1 MMKKLLVL
9 VMALGMFGISQAQEF
24 DLGLKAGVNF
34 SQFQDAKNFDSDSR
48 TGLLAGAFVGV
59 KFSDRFV
66 IQPEIL
72 YSQQGSDSDFGDYH
86 IDYVNVP
93 VIFKFYLIGD
103 VLNVQA
109 GPQFGFVANDDF
121 PEFEAIEEQ
130 VEAESFDMSAAVGA
144 GLDLPF
150 GLSVDARYN
159 FGFTE
164 TIENTDAKNG
174 VFSLALGYSFL

>member
-9 VMALGMFGISQAQEF
+9 VMALGMFGILQAQEF

-34 SQFQDAKNFDSDSR
+34 SQLRDAEDLDNR
-48 TGLLAGAFVGV
+48 TGLLAGAFVGF
-59 KFSDRFV
+59 KFSDRFA

-72 YSQQGSDSDFGDYH
+72 YSQQGGDSDFGDYH

-103 VLNVQA
+103 ELNVQA

-150 GLSVDARYN
+150 GLRVDARYN

>member
-9 VMALGMFGISQAQEF
+9 VMALGIFGILQAQEF

-34 SQFQDAKNFDSDSR
+34 SQLRDAEDLDNR

-59 KFSDRFV
+59 KFSDRFA

-72 YSQQGSDSDFGDYH
+72 YSQQGGDSDFGDYH

-150 GLSVDARYN
+150 GLRVDARYN

>member
-1 MMKKLLVL
+1 MKKLLVL
-9 VMALGMFGISQAQEF
+9 VMALGIFGILQAQEF

-34 SQFQDAKNFDSDSR
+34 SQLRDAEDLDNR

-59 KFSDRFV
+59 KFSDRFA

-72 YSQQGSDSDFGDYH
+72 YSQQGGDSDFGDYH

-150 GLSVDARYN
+150 GLRVDARYN

>member
-1 MMKKLLVL
+1 MMKKLVLL
-9 VMALGMFGISQAQEF
+9 VMALGMFSYTQAQEF
-24 DLGLKAGVNF
+24 DLGIKAGVNF
-34 SQFQDAKNFDSDSR
+34 SQLQDAANFETDSR
-48 TGLLAGAFVGV
+48 TGLVAGAFVGL
-59 KFSDRFV
+59 KLNDRFA

-72 YSQQGSDSDFGDYH
+72 YSQQGGDSDFGDYH
-86 IDYVNVP
+86 IDYVNIP
-93 VIFKFYLIGD
+93 VIFKIHLIGD
-103 VLNVQA
+103 VLNIQA

-121 PEFEAIEEQ
+121 PEFEGIESQ

-150 GLSVDARYN
+150 GLRVDARYN
-159 FGFTE
+159 LGFTE

>member
-9 VMALGMFGISQAQEF
+9 VMALGIFGILQAQEF

-34 SQFQDAKNFDSDSR
+34 SQLRDAEDLDNR

-59 KFSDRFV
+59 KFSDRFA

-72 YSQQGSDSDFGDYH
+72 YSQQGGNSDFGDYH

-150 GLSVDARYN
+150 GLRVDARYN